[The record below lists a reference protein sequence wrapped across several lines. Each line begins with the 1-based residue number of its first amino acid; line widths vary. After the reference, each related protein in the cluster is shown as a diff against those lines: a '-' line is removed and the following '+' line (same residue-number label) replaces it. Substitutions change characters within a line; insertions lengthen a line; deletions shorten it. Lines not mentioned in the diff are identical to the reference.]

1 MAGTLYDNS
10 CGFSNLDGSWSRGL
24 SNVETAAVQQYRTH
38 ANWSSHAWKW
48 SFSMICQENLALYF
62 KKSWERGPWQ
72 CDGMGQN
79 KCHWYIPST
88 KNCQNVWL
96 HGLLQKW
103 QEWTG
108 CPGNGRSGRPTPPGA
123 KFSQLC
129 NQAAVKGSGSK
140 VRVPDFHS
148 GFACFASVDAPVPKC
163 PKWENA

>member
-1 MAGTLYDNS
+1 MLFISKSPENEDRGSVMEWGRTNAIGTS
-10 CGFSNLDGSWSRGL
+10 
-24 SNVETAAVQQYRTH
+24 
-38 ANWSSHAWKW
+38 
-48 SFSMICQENLALYF
+48 
-62 KKSWERGPWQ
+62 
-72 CDGMGQN
+72 
-79 KCHWYIPST
+79 
-88 KNCQNVWL
+88 
-96 HGLLQKW
+96 QKW